1 MSRIPWS
8 IDLLLLIVAAVTLA
22 SGGVCMAFG
31 LPSLARIAWLAG
43 TLPILLALTVSLAK
57 AVARRQAGIDVLA
70 WLAIGLAI
78 VLDETLTAAVIALM
92 LASGRAL
99 EQYAQHR
106 AQREMTALLGR
117 APRRATRFEN
127 GEWRSVALETIVP
140 GDRLLVRSGEFVPVD
155 GTLSDDAELDESMLT
170 GESSTQ
176 SRRAGE
182 SACSGVVNVGAPFEM
197 VARTTAGDSTFAG
210 IVRMVERAQRERSPS
225 VRLADRYAALFV
237 LASLFVAGLSWL
249 MTGDVARALAV
260 LVVATP
266 CPLIL
271 AVPVAIVSGM
281 SRCSRRGVLV
291 KGGGALERLA
301 QASILFFDKTGTLT
315 GGQARIVSIECG
327 GGIATD
333 DVLRW
338 AASLAQASGHVISD
352 ALTIAARERGID
364 LSPPSGVVETAG
376 EGVTG
381 RVDDRT
387 VAIGKFEYVSA
398 RSTVEPWSDAFLR
411 RIAAEGGAAVFVG
424 VDGVMTGAIQM
435 ADQLR
440 LETPRALRL
449 LKREGVERLVM
460 LTGDRRDIAQAVGE
474 LLGVTDV
481 RAEQTPTDKLAAIEA
496 ARKDGVTIMVGDG
509 VNDAPALAA
518 ADVGIAMGA
527 RGGRGVFRSS
537 RRGTAG
543 GSAGPTRR
551 CDPYRT
557 TVTPYRARKR
567 GGGYVAVVCCN
578 DDCCRRIPATDRR
591 CGRSGSHR
599 RRRHRQCVARVAGA
613 READE
618 RPAGRPR
625 RRAAQARACGIVAVA
640 RPDQGSGGSLAAT
653 FRGSHHPGAGASHRL
668 TRRTAAAARTCRR
681 SRSLR
686 APGSAAWRRG
696 SACRDERRPPGDL
709 QDGPIAQADGRGR
722 AARRREQHAGSGDTA
737 LAVRAGSDRTPALR
751 SGRGAVPCRGNGGV
765 TRRRHALGAGTRRSG
780 VFVIRAT
787 RPATLPTSQPVTPR
801 RP

>member
-170 GESSTQ
+170 GESSNQ

-364 LSPPSGVVETAG
+364 LSPPSAVVETAG

-527 RGGRGVFRSS
+527 RG
-537 RRGTAG
+537 
-543 GSAGPTRR
+543 
-551 CDPYRT
+551 
-557 TVTPYRARKR
+557 
-567 GGGYVAVVCCN
+567 
-578 DDCCRRIPATDRR
+578 
-591 CGRSGSHR
+591 
-599 RRRHRQCVARVAGA
+599 
-613 READE
+613 
-618 RPAGRPR
+618 
-625 RRAAQARACGIVAVA
+625 
-640 RPDQGSGGSLAAT
+640 
-653 FRGSHHPGAGASHRL
+653 
-668 TRRTAAAARTCRR
+668 AAASSEAADVVLLVDRLDRLVDAIRIARR
-681 SRSLR
+681 SRRIALESVVAGMSLSFAAMTIAAAGFLQPIAGAVVQEVIDVVVIVNALRVLLVPARRTSARPADLDVEQLKREHAALSPLLDRIRDLADRLPQLSAGAITRELVQVIDSLDERLLPHERADDLEVYARLAPLLGGEDPLSAMSGAHREIFKMVRSLR
-686 APGSAAWRRG
+686 QMVEDVP
-696 SACRDERRPPGDL
+696 RDDVSSMQVQAIQRLLYGLEAIVRL
-709 QDGPIAQADGRGR
+709 HCAQ
-722 AARRREQHAGSGDTA
+722 EEELFHA
-737 LAVRAGSDRTPALR
+737 V
-751 SGRGAVPCRGNGGV
+751 
-765 TRRRHALGAGTRRSG
+765 GTE
-780 VFVIRAT
+780 A
-787 RPATLPTSQPVTPR
+787 
-801 RP
+801 

>member
-92 LASGRAL
+92 LASGRTL

-170 GESSTQ
+170 GESSNQ

-364 LSPPSGVVETAG
+364 LSPPSAVVETAG

-387 VAIGKFEYVSA
+387 VAIGKFEYV
-398 RSTVEPWSDAFLR
+398 P
-411 RIAAEGGAAVFVG
+411 
-424 VDGVMTGAIQM
+424 
-435 ADQLR
+435 
-440 LETPRALRL
+440 P
-449 LKREGVERLVM
+449 
-460 LTGDRRDIAQAVGE
+460 DRR
-474 LLGVTDV
+474 L
-481 RAEQTPTDKLAAIEA
+481 
-496 ARKDGVTIMVGDG
+496 
-509 VNDAPALAA
+509 N
-518 ADVGIAMGA
+518 
-527 RGGRGVFRSS
+527 
-537 RRGTAG
+537 
-543 GSAGPTRR
+543 
-551 CDPYRT
+551 
-557 TVTPYRARKR
+557 
-567 GGGYVAVVCCN
+567 
-578 DDCCRRIPATDRR
+578 
-591 CGRSGSHR
+591 
-599 RRRHRQCVARVAGA
+599 
-613 READE
+613 
-618 RPAGRPR
+618 
-625 RRAAQARACGIVAVA
+625 
-640 RPDQGSGGSLAAT
+640 
-653 FRGSHHPGAGASHRL
+653 
-668 TRRTAAAARTCRR
+668 
-681 SRSLR
+681 
-686 APGSAAWRRG
+686 
-696 SACRDERRPPGDL
+696 
-709 QDGPIAQADGRGR
+709 
-722 AARRREQHAGSGDTA
+722 
-737 LAVRAGSDRTPALR
+737 
-751 SGRGAVPCRGNGGV
+751 RGA
-765 TRRRHALGAGTRRSG
+765 TRS
-780 VFVIRAT
+780 
-787 RPATLPTSQPVTPR
+787 
-801 RP
+801 